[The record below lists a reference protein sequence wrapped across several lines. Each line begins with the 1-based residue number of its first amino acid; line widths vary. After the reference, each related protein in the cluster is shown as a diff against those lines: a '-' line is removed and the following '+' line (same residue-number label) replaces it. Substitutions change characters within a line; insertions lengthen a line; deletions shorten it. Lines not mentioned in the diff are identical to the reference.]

1 MLASMPTIDT
11 LNWLHDLVS
20 MVESVGEV
28 LVVLLAELFN
38 IVENKQETSTNQQ
51 RTSSKSTR

>member
-51 RTSSKSTR
+51 